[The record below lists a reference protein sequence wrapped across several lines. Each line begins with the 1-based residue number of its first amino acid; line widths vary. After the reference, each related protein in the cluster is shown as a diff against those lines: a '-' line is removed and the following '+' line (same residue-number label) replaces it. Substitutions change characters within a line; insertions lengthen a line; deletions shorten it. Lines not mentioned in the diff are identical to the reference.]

1 MAPVALIMGLSAVG
15 AAERFQRLTGAQ
27 IQARFSG
34 MDLSDG
40 VHWRDS
46 YERGGTLKSQS
57 MGKARTGTWKVENNQ
72 LCIDLGRDSGGCYD
86 VWLAGDKIEFRRDGL
101 DESILDGRLQKPLP
115 AQPAS
120 SGR

>member
-1 MAPVALIMGLSAVG
+1 MAPVMLIAWLSASL
-15 AAERFQRLTGAQ
+15 AAARFQRLTGAQ

-46 YERGGTLKSQS
+46 YERGGTLKSHS
-57 MGKARTGTWKVENNQ
+57 MGKARSGTGKVDHNQ

-86 VWLAGDKIEFRRDGL
+86 VWLAGDKVEFRRDGL
-101 DESILDGRLQKPLP
+101 DGSILEGRLQKPL
-115 AQPAS
+115 AAHPAS
-120 SGR
+120 GR

>member
-1 MAPVALIMGLSAVG
+1 MALVALIAWPSAAH
-15 AAERFQRLTGAQ
+15 AAERFQRLNGAQ

-46 YERGGTLKSQS
+46 YQRGGTIRSQS
-57 MGKARTGTWKVENNQ
+57 MGKTRTGTWKVDNNQ

-86 VWLAGDKIEFRRDGL
+86 VWLAGDKVEFRRDGL
-101 DESILDGRLQKPLP
+101 DGSILEGRLQKPVP
-115 AQPAS
+115 HQPS